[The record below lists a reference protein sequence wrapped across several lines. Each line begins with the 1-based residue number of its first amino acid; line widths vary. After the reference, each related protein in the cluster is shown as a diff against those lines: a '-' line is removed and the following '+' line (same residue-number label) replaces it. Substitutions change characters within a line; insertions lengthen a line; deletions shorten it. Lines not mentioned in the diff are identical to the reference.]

1 MNRKS
6 IYFVITVAAMVIT
19 GCSPAEPPDA
29 GKSESAPE
37 SSVSTST
44 GPIIVDQP
52 DGQPSDT
59 HKMVKA
65 VHYFADAWPKTFW
78 QEFEVSHIDADIQRI
93 KEDGFNTV
101 ILAVPW
107 MGFESNFEARKTRS
121 DPRLYQRLEL
131 LLQKI
136 GNAGLNYILRVGFP
150 HDFTPD
156 MDTDNVQLC
165 LGMYAEEHTLEQ
177 WADYL
182 KKLRQVT
189 NRHSKALSGILLS
202 WEDFWCVHFVFSYE
216 TEERRKWLA
225 KKLHYD
231 EWLKTQDPGV
241 VKILMGENA
250 IQFEQIA
257 VPTKDEPSYY
267 LFMKFINEKLSGHI
281 LQSTK
286 AVFPEAA
293 MEERVDKD
301 PVPSHKGT
309 IWIENDMFLD
319 ETNHRGTY
327 WSPHW
332 GAQNEGEQ
340 LTLEQALTN
349 FEYFL
354 RYVSADGAATNHVI
368 DQFNFFDNTPY
379 FSNNAQIEKSS
390 IPEFL
395 EGAAPLIKQ
404 FSAGYGLW
412 AYHDYVDNVLYNAS
426 FELDL
431 EGWAATGQVNVLHLA
446 GENQLSMQRGS
457 QISQVID
464 STDGFMLSRTYVD
477 LTLCFCSDSEGAAV
491 ISESGVTLQE
501 IDVTAGQ
508 NCHEFDASPI
518 KEKKEALF
526 GFQAL
531 DDLVIDDLKLFG
543 FVQKLGVYDEFGR
556 PGEFLDGIRRLNGN
570 LELPATPTRFTNQA
584 STPHPGGRCLPSAMI
599 EETRVVD

>member
-1 MNRKS
+1 MHKMYRVVLL
-6 IYFVITVAAMVIT
+6 ILLALL
-19 GCSPAEPPDA
+19 
-29 GKSESAPE
+29 SAC
-37 SSVSTST
+37 
-44 GPIIVDQP
+44 DQP

-78 QEFEVSHIDADIQRI
+78 QEFEVSQIDADIQRI

-156 MDTDNVQLC
+156 MDTDSVQLC

-231 EWLKTQDPGV
+231 EWLKTQDLGV

-267 LFMKFINEKLSGHI
+267 LFMKFINEKLGGQI

-286 AVFPEAA
+286 AVFPETA
-293 MEERVDKD
+293 MELRVDKD

-309 IWIENDMFLD
+309 IWIENDLFLD

-327 WSPHW
+327 W
-332 GAQNEGEQ
+332 
-340 LTLEQALTN
+340 
-349 FEYFL
+349 
-354 RYVSADGAATNHVI
+354 
-368 DQFNFFDNTPY
+368 
-379 FSNNAQIEKSS
+379 
-390 IPEFL
+390 
-395 EGAAPLIKQ
+395 AP
-404 FSAGYGLW
+404 
-412 AYHDYVDNVLYNAS
+412 
-426 FELDL
+426 
-431 EGWAATGQVNVLHLA
+431 
-446 GENQLSMQRGS
+446 
-457 QISQVID
+457 
-464 STDGFMLSRTYVD
+464 
-477 LTLCFCSDSEGAAV
+477 
-491 ISESGVTLQE
+491 
-501 IDVTAGQ
+501 
-508 NCHEFDASPI
+508 
-518 KEKKEALF
+518 
-526 GFQAL
+526 
-531 DDLVIDDLKLFG
+531 
-543 FVQKLGVYDEFGR
+543 
-556 PGEFLDGIRRLNGN
+556 
-570 LELPATPTRFTNQA
+570 
-584 STPHPGGRCLPSAMI
+584 
-599 EETRVVD
+599 